1 MARRQRK
8 PGWFN
13 QARKDESAFGANVM
27 DPGSNIESEEKIVKS
42 ADGTVTKTTVSN
54 KQNTPAFQG
63 MQTEQT
69 QGGVEKETQK
79 SYSPEQIS
87 SFDQSNMGAGD
98 FGTSYSGGPTQANY
112 ENRSLVERIV
122 ANNANQ
128 PGSVFDGPMT
138 DPWAQPEPTAPTA
151 PLVPTDRRAMA
162 AQQRALAQAGTPT
175 DIQGVKAA
183 NLEAANQE
191 RAMRE
196 QEQDLVSQGIIPPS
210 EFDISG
216 FGRTANAPFE
226 EQPAM
231 AAAEEQQA
239 QVEQIQAGVEAGL
252 ISPEQISA
260 FDQGNMGAGDEPQ
273 AAYTPE
279 QFEAMRA
286 EAIADSGVATYT
298 RSDGSTAQAIPG
310 SPEALGLEAMGYAE
324 GGVGAASLVNPGVI
338 GDAVLPTQQE
348 AQDKMIE
355 DAGAKAAA
363 EAFDANQALGN
374 QSVISNT
381 VAADE
386 ARAAAE
392 QSVISDFEVAND
404 PTLAQ
409 AQVEAQAEVQAEVQA
424 KAQAAIDAL
433 DEAEANAPD
442 DSGDMGGYDEAQT
455 QAQLDQAIKDT
466 QDRLAAGD
474 DPKSMID
481 KISKWYGDNPVLA
494 KALIGAVASYVKTG
508 NIYSALGAGL
518 EGGVGALD
526 SIAAGKAEAAKEAK
540 ALKTWFLKDNYN
552 HAQAL
557 QLQDRK
563 INSATAS
570 AAVKAEAEKTK
581 AELTYSK
588 DLTSRL
594 EDKFDKETLRK
605 FFPVNLRGQVS
616 GGLKFVRD
624 SLGVDVSNPS
634 LATDTSMHA
643 GMKRYM
649 DHLER
654 NPEQKGK
661 AKFKSFFAEAVIQRR
676 AVDRGIDAGLFIGAN
691 SKSNPEA
698 AMKAYKTI
706 QAKSRKFDGNTEE
719 TWIRLQ
725 TAFLEFKATDN
736 YDTMVGLAE
745 KKDIPPFIY
754 FINHEVNLVE

>member
-1 MARRQRK
+1 MARKQRK
-8 PGWFN
+8 PGWFD
-13 QARKDESAFGANVM
+13 QARKGESAFGANVM

-69 QGGVEKETQK
+69 QGGVEKEAQK

-87 SFDQSNMGAGD
+87 AFDQSNMGVGDTDSFGNPINTDFAGNQVPYEMD
-98 FGTSYSGGPTQANY
+98 ADIRAAQMNRNAGFDDSWGNIVSENPPEAGPFGTSFSGGATQADY
-112 ENRSLVERIV
+112 ENRSLFERI
-122 ANNANQ
+122 ADNNANQ
-128 PGSVFDGPMT
+128 PGDVYTGGMT
-138 DPWAQPEPTAPTA
+138 DQWGEPI
-151 PLVPTDRRAMA
+151 VPQGPVGTSFSGGATQADYEAT
-162 AQQRALAQAGTPT
+162 QAG
-175 DIQGVKAA
+175 
-183 NLEAANQE
+183 N
-191 RAMRE
+191 
-196 QEQDLVSQGIIPPS
+196 PS
-210 EFDISG
+210 
-216 FGRTANAPFE
+216 
-226 EQPAM
+226 
-231 AAAEEQQA
+231 
-239 QVEQIQAGVEAGL
+239 
-252 ISPEQISA
+252 
-260 FDQGNMGAGDEPQ
+260 

-279 QFEAMRA
+279 ELAA
-286 EAIADSGVATYT
+286 LKAKAIADSGVATYT
-298 RSDGSTAQAIPG
+298 RSDGSNAQAIPG

-324 GGVGAASLVNPGVI
+324 GGVGAASLLNPGVTGTPVLDTQAQAQEQI
-338 GDAVLPTQQE
+338 IAQQGDQAAQAAFE
-348 AQDKMIE
+348 ANS
-355 DAGAKAAA
+355 G
-363 EAFDANQALGN
+363 LGN
-374 QSVISNT
+374 TAITNQ

-386 ARAAAE
+386 ARVAAE
-392 QSVISDFEVAND
+392 QSTISDFEVTND

-409 AQVEAQAEVQAEVQA
+409 AQVEAQAEVQA
-424 KAQAAIDAL
+424 KAQAEIDAL

-442 DSGDMGGYDEAQT
+442 DSGDMGGYDNPET
-455 QAQLDQAIKDT
+455 QAQLDQANKDI
-466 QDRLAAGD
+466 QDKLAAGE

-481 KISKWYGDNPVLA
+481 DISKWYGDNPVLA
-494 KALIGAVASYVKTG
+494 KALIGAVANYVATG
-508 NIYSALGAGL
+508 NVYSALGAGL
-518 EGGVGALD
+518 EGGAGALD
-526 SIAAGKAEAAKEAK
+526 SIAAGKAETAKEAK

-563 INSATAS
+563 INSTTAS
-570 AAVKAEAEKTK
+570 DAVKAEAEKTK

-594 EDKFDKETLRK
+594 EGNFDKETLRR
-605 FFPVNLRGQVS
+605 FFPAGMRGEVS

-624 SLGVDVSNPS
+624 SLGVDVSNPD
-634 LATDTSMHA
+634 LATDEAMGI

-661 AKFKSFFAEAVIQRR
+661 AKFKTFFADAVIQRR
-676 AVDRGIDAGLFIGAN
+676 AVDRGVDAGLFIDAN
-691 SKSNPEA
+691 GKSNPES

-706 QAKSRKFDGNTEE
+706 QAKARKFDGNTEE
-719 TWIRLQ
+719 TWRALQ

-745 KKDIPPFIY
+745 KKDVPPFIY

>member
-98 FGTSYSGGPTQANY
+98 FGTSYSGGPTQADY

-286 EAIADSGVATYT
+286 QAIADSGVATYT

-494 KALIGAVASYVKTG
+494 KALIGAVGNYVKHRQ
-508 NIYSALGAGL
+508 Y
-518 EGGVGALD
+518 V
-526 SIAAGKAEAAKEAK
+526 
-540 ALKTWFLKDNYN
+540 
-552 HAQAL
+552 
-557 QLQDRK
+557 
-563 INSATAS
+563 
-570 AAVKAEAEKTK
+570 
-581 AELTYSK
+581 
-588 DLTSRL
+588 
-594 EDKFDKETLRK
+594 
-605 FFPVNLRGQVS
+605 
-616 GGLKFVRD
+616 
-624 SLGVDVSNPS
+624 
-634 LATDTSMHA
+634 
-643 GMKRYM
+643 
-649 DHLER
+649 
-654 NPEQKGK
+654 
-661 AKFKSFFAEAVIQRR
+661 
-676 AVDRGIDAGLFIGAN
+676 
-691 SKSNPEA
+691 
-698 AMKAYKTI
+698 
-706 QAKSRKFDGNTEE
+706 
-719 TWIRLQ
+719 
-725 TAFLEFKATDN
+725 
-736 YDTMVGLAE
+736 
-745 KKDIPPFIY
+745 
-754 FINHEVNLVE
+754 